1 MKISTSAEAMGII
14 SRVAE
19 ENPKY
24 VSKDLDAL
32 IEVGEAD
39 METIFGGYLWEVVED
54 EVPEMDEETNTLLAD
69 AIIDFYYEQLAE
81 FDELDEEEE

>member
-1 MKISTSAEAMGII
+1 MKVSTSTEAMDIV

-32 IEVGEAD
+32 IEVGEVD
-39 METIFGGYLWEVVED
+39 METIFNGYLWEAIED
-54 EVPEMDEETNTLLAD
+54 EVPEMDEDTNTLLAD
-69 AIIDFYYEQLAE
+69 ATIDYFAEQLAGC
-81 FDELDEEEE
+81 FEED